1 MKVRGYS
8 GGAHGRAL
16 LHAQSIPSLS
26 RIGITPRRHNEH
38 RETKDI
44 QTESN
49 DKDAAERLAVSLSSR
64 DYPCY
69 LDTFD
74 PNVDGDSPELESY
87 LRRVID
93 LCNNLMAMVSRTT
106 RMSWWVPLEIGVALE
121 KEKHIATYLLTAED
135 LPIYLWQWP
144 MLRSDRDALQW
155 AQDTQ
160 GETVSGMNRRWR
172 MRDRSEKLSYAR

>member
-1 MKVRGYS
+1 MNQGRLFV
-8 GGAHGRAL
+8 HGQLLYRNLTLSQAL
-16 LHAQSIPSLS
+16 LGKEQVQVPSNS
-26 RIGITPRRHNEH
+26 TFISH
-38 RETKDI
+38 
-44 QTESN
+44 QSN

-64 DYPCY
+64 GYPCY

-87 LRRVID
+87 LRRVIA

-106 RMSWWVPLEIGVALE
+106 RISWWVPLEIGVALE

-135 LPIYLWQWP
+135 LPSYLWQWP

-155 AQDTQ
+155 VQDAQQ
-160 GETVSGMNRRWR
+160 QTVSGMNERWR
-172 MRDRSEKLSYAR
+172 MRGPSEKLSYVR